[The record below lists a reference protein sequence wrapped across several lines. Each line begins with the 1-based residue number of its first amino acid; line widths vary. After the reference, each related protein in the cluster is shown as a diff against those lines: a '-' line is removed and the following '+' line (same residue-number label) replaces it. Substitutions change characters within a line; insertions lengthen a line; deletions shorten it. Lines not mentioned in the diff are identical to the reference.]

1 MQVKN
6 ILTKLLDNDQGSLD
20 RSSMILGHIAML
32 VLVFFSIRY
41 YQERLLLIDASYYTF
56 NILQDE
62 TFFIAHHRYINYFNQ
77 WLPLLL
83 IKLGVN
89 LKGVM
94 ISYSLSFVLFYYALF
109 YIIGYLFKN
118 PKVALFM
125 VATLLLTGRFKHYMA
140 VTETTSTL
148 ALSFLFIG
156 WITRER
162 YLVAMHEWREW
173 LVAFGF
179 ILILLIGHPIVFLPL
194 MSFGV
199 FYIAFYGLI
208 KNPYAWLTFGLIV
221 LGFILRYLII
231 PSVGYETDKLD
242 AFEKSYEIIT
252 TIFQQN
258 TYRSMKGYVLAN
270 FKWGYYLYLAS
281 LVALVYMRKYIAAAI
296 SLVTIICYLCVVV
309 IVYYEGESINMLESY
324 YLYIGYFWGFTIMSV
339 HAYLKVPTWAKILPI
354 LFVMFMGVRGLFMY
368 GSFFTDR
375 LEYLHSLSDEGA
387 SMGQPKVL
395 YPRSKI
401 NSRQV
406 LVPWSVPF
414 TTAMYSAIKDPNDM
428 RSVYIY
434 SDSQLESLKKLN
446 SSDVFFGAPFKLDQ
460 FTASDLSKNYFDLKE
475 SEYSIIEKA
484 IERQE

>member
-6 ILTKLLDNDQGSLD
+6 IFNRMMDCNQSSLD
-20 RSSMILGHIAML
+20 RWSLVLGHILML

-41 YQERLLLIDASYYTF
+41 YQERLLLIDSSFYTF
-56 NILQDE
+56 KILQE
-62 TFFIAHHRYINYFNQ
+62 ESFFIAHHRYINYFNQ

-83 IKLGVN
+83 IKLGVG

-94 ISYSLSFVLFYYALF
+94 IGYSMSFVLFYYAIF
-109 YIIGYLFKN
+109 AIVAYLFKN

-125 VATLLLTGRFKHYMA
+125 VVTLLLTGRFKHYMA

-148 ALSFLFIG
+148 ALSFLFVG
-156 WITRER
+156 WVTRER

-179 ILILLIGHPIVFLPL
+179 ILILLVGHPIVFLPL
-194 MSFGV
+194 MSFGI

-221 LGFILRYLII
+221 LGFILRYLLI

-242 AFEKSYEIIT
+242 AFGKSYEIIT
-252 TIFQQN
+252 NIFQQN
-258 TYRSMKGYVLAN
+258 TYQSMKAYVMAN

-281 LVALVYMRKYIAAAI
+281 LI
-296 SLVTIICYLCVVV
+296 SLVYLRKYLAAVLSLATLICYLCVIV

-339 HAYLKVPTWAKILPI
+339 YAYLKVPTWIKILP
-354 LFVMFMGVRGLFMY
+354 LVFVVFMGVRGLLKY

-375 LEYLHSLSDEGA
+375 LEYMHTLSDEGVNL
-387 SMGQPKVL
+387 GQPKVL
-395 YPRSKI
+395 YPRSKVE
-401 NSRQV
+401 SYKV
-406 LVPWSVPF
+406 LVSWSVPY
-414 TTAMYSAIKDPNDM
+414 TTA
-428 RSVYIY
+428 IY
-434 SDSQLESLKKLN
+434 SSLQDAEDTRTVFMYTDSKLESLRKQN
-446 SSDVFFGAPFKLDQ
+446 GNNTFFGAPFDLREYNVD
-460 FTASDLSKNYFDLKE
+460 DLSTKYFNLKE
-475 SEYSIIEKA
+475 CDYHIIEYN
-484 IERQE
+484 QESPE